1 VARYWG
7 ACNDITYQLSKCLVV
22 EKKQARAG
30 RQARCVLRLFI
41 SPAGSPVHACVAGQM
56 LLYGI
61 SPSCG
66 QGTVPAL

>member
-30 RQARCVLRLFI
+30 RQARCVLRLLI
-41 SPAGSPVHACVAGQM
+41 GPA
-56 LLYGI
+56 
-61 SPSCG
+61 
-66 QGTVPAL
+66 